1 MSTADTKICKY
12 KMQTQ
17 FMGSQMFILSKSNT
31 NILDCIKKFIEHQKK
46 VLSSEIDKK
55 YWQVF
60 KIRIRILILK
70 GIFRRIK
77 NTLLNY

>member
-1 MSTADTKICKY
+1 
-12 KMQTQ
+12 
-17 FMGSQMFILSKSNT
+17 MFILSKSNT
-31 NILDCIKKFIEHQKK
+31 NIFDCIKKFIEHQKK